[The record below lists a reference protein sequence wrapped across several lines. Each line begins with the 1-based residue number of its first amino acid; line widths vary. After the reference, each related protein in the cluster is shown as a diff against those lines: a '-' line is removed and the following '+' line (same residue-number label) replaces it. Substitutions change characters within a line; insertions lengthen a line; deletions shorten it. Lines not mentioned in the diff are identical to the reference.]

1 MFKKFKISKKLINQI
16 SKETVIVFSKV
27 ANKKVNKLDNSFFDK
42 LENNKKLQSKI
53 FDLFNMLPILH
64 KAHYEIAN
72 YLENKLKKKVL
83 TWTYPQIRI
92 DMSANNI
99 YSAPSHQDKW
109 ILDKDL
115 KGYIVWFPI
124 TKYTSS
130 ILISKQKTPGK
141 IEHDSYWGI
150 KFSEDKYSFKKINVK
165 YGEAIIFDESL
176 IHKSVEQQNR
186 LTVQCRYH
194 IFSKKFKVRAVQQ
207 KITQEILDYWKK
219 NSLK

>member
-16 SKETVIVFSKV
+16 SKETVIAFSKV
-27 ANKKVNKLDNSFFDK
+27 VNKKFNKFDNSFFDK

-64 KAHYEIAN
+64 KVHYEIAN
-72 YLENKLKKKVL
+72 YLENKFKKKVL

-92 DMSANNI
+92 DMKVKNI
-99 YSAPSHQDKW
+99 YSAPPHQDKW

-115 KGYIVWFPI
+115 KGYVVWFPI
-124 TKYTSS
+124 TKYISS
-130 ILISKQKTPGK
+130 ILISKKKIPGK
-141 IEHDSYWGI
+141 VEHDPYWGI
-150 KFSEDKYSFKKINVK
+150 KFSEEKKYSFKKINVK

-176 IHKSVEQQNR
+176 IHKSFDQQNR
-186 LTVQCRYH
+186 ITVQCRYH

-207 KITQEILDYWKK
+207 KITQEIIDYWKNK
-219 NSLK
+219 V